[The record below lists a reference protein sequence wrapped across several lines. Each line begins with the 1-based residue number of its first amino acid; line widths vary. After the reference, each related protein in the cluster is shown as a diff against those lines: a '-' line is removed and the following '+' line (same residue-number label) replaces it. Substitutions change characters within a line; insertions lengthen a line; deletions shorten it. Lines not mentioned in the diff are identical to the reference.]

1 MSDLP
6 KKRLSMNRRRSD
18 SSTTSDIVPHMGA
31 LNLNLSPGG
40 DKVAERHLSLRH
52 RASIGSP
59 GPSSHG
65 GEPGSDVR
73 TASAS
78 GSDPLRSD
86 SSDWLISTSSRSVS
100 NGHPGPDL
108 DSAAGDGWEAV
119 RASLG
124 KKASS
129 LHSPMLASHHSHG
142 LDNIQERAGHLVAF
156 VIPSKF
162 FSDAHR
168 ESQNVSAPDPQ
179 MLDSHLFTP
188 SAAVIGKDGKRG
200 CKIVPET
207 HWRRR
212 LISPLVG
219 FLTDV
224 KNKAEWIQLAGHVGS
239 FLPGRGGV
247 ICKKVGDR
255 EKQCYERLMDE
266 QEPLRDFVPLY
277 FKEVELM
284 QGEWY
289 LELEDLLANF
299 ANPNVMDVKMG
310 VRTFLETEVTK
321 TTLRMDLLEK
331 MMALDPT
338 EPTMEEKKE
347 GITKLRY
354 MEFREVKS
362 SSRNLGFRI
371 EGIKRSNEKPRTDF
385 KKVHSTDEA
394 ASAIETFLPEKGSPL
409 RAVVMTAFMERLEDL
424 SEALDR
430 SDFFSHHECIGSSLL
445 FLYDQTGEAGI
456 WMIDFGK
463 TDKVEKDMKHDVEWV
478 LGTREDG
485 YLLGM
490 HNLTDILQASSPP
503 QNL

>member
-1 MSDLP
+1 VGRAPLNSSAHTHSLP
-6 KKRLSMNRRRSD
+6 
-18 SSTTSDIVPHMGA
+18 VPASRCVFSVGTCIGCDAGA
-31 LNLNLSPGG
+31 VPTAVPLLQQACYCPGYHSLHPTP
-40 DKVAERHLSLRH
+40 AAASCLRARPTRHLGDNCTRCVGLSL
-52 RASIGSP
+52 
-59 GPSSHG
+59 SH
-65 GEPGSDVR
+65 
-73 TASAS
+73 T
-78 GSDPLRSD
+78 
-86 SSDWLISTSSRSVS
+86 
-100 NGHPGPDL
+100 
-108 DSAAGDGWEAV
+108 
-119 RASLG
+119 
-124 KKASS
+124 
-129 LHSPMLASHHSHG
+129 
-142 LDNIQERAGHLVAF
+142 

-168 ESQNVSAPDPQ
+168 ESQNVPAPDPQ

-188 SAAVIGKDGKRG
+188 SAAVVGKDGKRG
-200 CKIVPET
+200 CTIVPET

-277 FKEVELM
+277 FKEVELLE
-284 QGEWY
+284 GEWY

-321 TTLRMDLLEK
+321 KTLRMDLLEK
-331 MMALDPT
+331 MMALDAN
-338 EPTMEEKKE
+338 EPTKHEKKV

-371 EGIKRSNEKPRTDF
+371 EGIKRSNEKPATDF

-409 RAVVMTAFMERLEDL
+409 RAVVLTAFMERLEDL
-424 SEALDR
+424 REALDR
-430 SDFFSHHECIGSSLL
+430 SNFFSVSPGLTSRSGPDPIS
-445 FLYDQTGEAGI
+445 TGC
-456 WMIDFGK
+456 F
-463 TDKVEKDMKHDVEWV
+463 
-478 LGTREDG
+478 
-485 YLLGM
+485 
-490 HNLTDILQASSPP
+490 
-503 QNL
+503 

>member
-1 MSDLP
+1 
-6 KKRLSMNRRRSD
+6 
-18 SSTTSDIVPHMGA
+18 
-31 LNLNLSPGG
+31 
-40 DKVAERHLSLRH
+40 
-52 RASIGSP
+52 
-59 GPSSHG
+59 
-65 GEPGSDVR
+65 
-73 TASAS
+73 
-78 GSDPLRSD
+78 
-86 SSDWLISTSSRSVS
+86 
-100 NGHPGPDL
+100 
-108 DSAAGDGWEAV
+108 
-119 RASLG
+119 
-124 KKASS
+124 
-129 LHSPMLASHHSHG
+129 
-142 LDNIQERAGHLVAF
+142 
-156 VIPSKF
+156 
-162 FSDAHR
+162 
-168 ESQNVSAPDPQ
+168 

-188 SAAVIGKDGKRG
+188 SAAVVGKDGKRG
-200 CKIVPET
+200 CTIVPET

-277 FKEVELM
+277 FKEVELLE
-284 QGEWY
+284 GEWY

-321 TTLRMDLLEK
+321 KTLRMDLLEK
-331 MMALDPT
+331 MMALDPD
-338 EPTMEEKKE
+338 EPTKHEKKV

-371 EGIKRSNEKPRTDF
+371 EGIKRSNEKPATDF

-409 RAVVMTAFMERLEDL
+409 RAVVLTAFMERLEDL
-424 SEALDR
+424 REALDR
-430 SDFFSHHECIGSSLL
+430 SNFFSVSPGLTSRSGPDPIS
-445 FLYDQTGEAGI
+445 TGC
-456 WMIDFGK
+456 F
-463 TDKVEKDMKHDVEWV
+463 
-478 LGTREDG
+478 
-485 YLLGM
+485 
-490 HNLTDILQASSPP
+490 
-503 QNL
+503 